1 LVFVDFGMVGR
12 LAPGARSGLRNLAI
26 ALGTR
31 DVDRLMRAYGDLG
44 VLLPGADLV
53 RVRQVEA
60 AVFERLWGKSVRE
73 LMQIDPQEMR
83 RFAHEFRDLLYEMPF
98 QMPSDL
104 IFLGRCVA
112 ILSGMCTG
120 LDPDFNLFSEVAP
133 FARTML
139 TAEGGGLNV
148 DSALTWVIEQVRVL
162 AGLPGRLDGLL
173 SRVERGELTVV
184 ARAAPELQRQL
195 ERMTTAINRLVVAVL
210 LGALIVAVILLAV
223 RR

>member
-1 LVFVDFGMVGR
+1 
-12 LAPGARSGLRNLAI
+12 
-26 ALGTR
+26 
-31 DVDRLMRAYGDLG
+31 
-44 VLLPGADLV
+44 
-53 RVRQVEA
+53 
-60 AVFERLWGKSVRE
+60 
-73 LMQIDPQEMR
+73 
-83 RFAHEFRDLLYEMPF
+83 
-98 QMPSDL
+98 
-104 IFLGRCVA
+104 
-112 ILSGMCTG
+112 
-120 LDPDFNLFSEVAP
+120 
-133 FARTML
+133 
-139 TAEGGGLNV
+139 V